1 MTVYFPPLE
10 KGGKVLRYEDGAS
23 ALLGFVGLGD
33 GGMVAE
39 TTRSVHL
46 TAKGRVVLC
55 APLSKQYWLLDEAS
69 ALAMLL
75 GVEGGAAD
83 ASLTDTGREW
93 LAARRHMV
101 EEA

>member
-75 GVEGGAAD
+75 GVEDRPD

-93 LAARRHMV
+93 MGARRSMV